1 MWLISIGLLA
11 GTPLRADSLPALS
24 ARLGRLTLIPSGFLD
39 VIGMTRSATTKD
51 SISTRF
57 GAIPLGDTPGESVAS
72 IAHSRL
78 ELRGELPVGSIHFG
92 GWAESDFSNPN
103 PDSAPFRWRQY
114 FGSARYGKWELLG
127 GLGWSL
133 LRANRVGIESDRLL
147 MNTDVIEPAYQVGLA
162 GARRRQVRVAR
173 EFGKQHAAFAW
184 ESTGNWVGK
193 LTTDRKAG
201 HFEVAGFSG
210 RGGRSG
216 ANAAAIVHARPRL
229 RLIGQQFWSRRDLAE
244 ALGLVPGGVGGWA
257 TMVGVESPVA
267 RDWEIYSYAGEARG
281 AHSTGNRAV
290 RQYSGGFHYRRRT
303 PSLLGSVTLSLQY
316 SYLDRSLWD
325 GRTGAMHYVMYRLR
339 YTLR

>member
-1 MWLISIGLLA
+1 
-11 GTPLRADSLPALS
+11 
-24 ARLGRLTLIPSGFLD
+24 
-39 VIGMTRSATTKD
+39 
-51 SISTRF
+51 
-57 GAIPLGDTPGESVAS
+57 
-72 IAHSRL
+72 
-78 ELRGELPVGSIHFG
+78 
-92 GWAESDFSNPN
+92 
-103 PDSAPFRWRQY
+103 
-114 FGSARYGKWELLG
+114 
-127 GLGWSL
+127 
-133 LRANRVGIESDRLL
+133 
-147 MNTDVIEPAYQVGLA
+147 VGLA